1 MSFQDMPGVSSS
13 TEFSHKEAKN
23 LLLASI
29 AFEEFGMARL
39 ITAEA
44 EKIEHV
50 LGTHKQQ
57 GPPCPPATVD
67 QILAVNQAADQV
79 LRDIIKKELLLLMK
93 LESVLASQKPPKQKP
108 HPHPSEDKGPDREC
122 CCR

>member
-50 LGTHKQQ
+50 LGTHKKQ

-67 QILAVNQAADQV
+67 QILAVNQAQTKFCGTS
-79 LRDIIKKELLLLMK
+79 LKKN
-93 LESVLASQKPPKQKP
+93 
-108 HPHPSEDKGPDREC
+108 C
-122 CCR
+122 FC